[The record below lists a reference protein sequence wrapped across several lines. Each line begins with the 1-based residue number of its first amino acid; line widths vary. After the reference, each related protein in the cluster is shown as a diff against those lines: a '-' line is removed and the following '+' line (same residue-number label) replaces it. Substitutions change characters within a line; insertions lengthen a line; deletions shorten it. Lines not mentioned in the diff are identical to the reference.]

1 MTSRYILTE
10 WLSQTDQ
17 TNFKEGHYFVIEEAM
32 KEYTRLK
39 CQELLEIV
47 AEKAKVGSDWK
58 YKGGDSNILG
68 NYTKTLVY
76 KVNKNS
82 ILNAVD
88 LEKFCS

>member
-1 MTSRYILTE
+1 MTAKNILTE

-32 KEYTRLK
+32 KEYASLK

-47 AEKAKVGSDWK
+47 TEKVKLEWID
-58 YKGGDSNILG
+58 
-68 NYTKTLVY
+68 YTNGEVI
-76 KVNKNS
+76 VNKDS

-88 LEKFCS
+88 LDKFCS

>member
-32 KEYTRLK
+32 KEYARIK
-39 CQELLEIV
+39 CEELLLLV
-47 AEKAKVGSDWK
+47 AEKAEISGCSKVGG
-58 YKGGDSNILG
+58 YYI
-68 NYTKTLVY
+68 
-76 KVNKNS
+76 NKNS